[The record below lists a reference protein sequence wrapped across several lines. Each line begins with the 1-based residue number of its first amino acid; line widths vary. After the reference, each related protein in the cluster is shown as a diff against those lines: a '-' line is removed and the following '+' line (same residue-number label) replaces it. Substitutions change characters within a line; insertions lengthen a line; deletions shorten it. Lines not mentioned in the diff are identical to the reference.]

1 MIFLR
6 PVIFDTEN
14 PQYFNSYFIVQTPL
28 DAIILIYMVKA
39 PFGRGKICWSSFL
52 TRTDFFFSLPD
63 YYNLNL
69 LNFRVNSYLP
79 HMSPDTAPLK
89 LYFYI
94 ELLLSPIDG
103 EHHSKNGPCLRFI
116 VENVEI
122 SAVSMHFILNE
133 SFITW
138 SNWHYL
144 QDSQYVA
151 IPSPSVYSIRLGC
164 GLSSHFFGH
173 RHNIYAFLQF
183 YFLSLFYFFFRH

>member
-1 MIFLR
+1 MQNLLEQL
-6 PVIFDTEN
+6 PHTN
-14 PQYFNSYFIVQTPL
+14 
-28 DAIILIYMVKA
+28 
-39 PFGRGKICWSSFL
+39 W
-52 TRTDFFFSLPD
+52 FFFSLPD

-164 GLSSHFFGH
+164 GLSSHFFFWPQTQYL
-173 RHNIYAFLQF
+173 RF
-183 YFLSLFYFFFRH
+183 SPVLFFVAILFFFSSLVLM